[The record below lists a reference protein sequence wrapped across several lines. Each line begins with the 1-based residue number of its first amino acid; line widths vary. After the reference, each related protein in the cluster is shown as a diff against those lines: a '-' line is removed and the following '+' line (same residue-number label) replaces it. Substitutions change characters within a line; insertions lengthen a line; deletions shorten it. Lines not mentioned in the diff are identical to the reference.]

1 MTTLLLVLALAAG
14 PALAAADAADVGAA
28 GAAGKA
34 ASTAASAAAPA
45 PAPGPRAFAPVDEA
59 VRDADFFA
67 FRAQLQTALA
77 RHDAAAVLAVVHP
90 QVRNG
95 FGGDDGAAAFRRR
108 WKPGRRD
115 SRMWETLAT
124 ALALGGTFMG
134 PDGFAAP
141 YVYSA
146 WPQEIDA
153 FEHVALLGQ
162 RVPVRAEAAA
172 AAPVLATLD
181 GAIVP
186 LAAPLKPESGWVA
199 VRLPD
204 GRRGH
209 VARAQVRSPVEYRAL
224 FNREGG
230 RWRLTALVA
239 GD

>member
-1 MTTLLLVLALAAG
+1 MRTTLPLVLALVAG
-14 PALAAADAADVGAA
+14 PAGAAADAAGAVEA

-34 ASTAASAAAPA
+34 ASAAATA

-67 FRAQLQTALA
+67 FRARLQAALA
-77 RHDAAAVLAVVHP
+77 RRDAAAVLAVVHP
-90 QVRNG
+90 HVRNG

-108 WKPGRRD
+108 WKPEGRD
-115 SRMWETLAT
+115 SRLWETLAG
-124 ALALGGTFMG
+124 ALALGGSFMG

-146 WPQEIDA
+146 WPQEIDP
-153 FEHVALLGQ
+153 FEHVALLGP
-162 RVPVRAEAAA
+162 RVPVHMEPAA

-181 GAIVP
+181 SAIVP
-186 LAAPLKPESGWVA
+186 LAAPLEPEAAWVA

-204 GRRGH
+204 
-209 VARAQVRSPVEYRAL
+209 
-224 FNREGG
+224 G